1 MRCVDAVLRLLGV
14 FHDVLYGD
22 VAPVRPGSTLGVV
35 SVRLSRSL
43 FVPGR
48 QLKKGGSPPFPP
60 PPPPPLLA
68 PTPGWPPR
76 GGLVSAPQLPTPGWP
91 LRERRETPPRQ
102 CGFFFFL
109 YFFLYF
115 FLIFLYFFCIFF
127 FGGGEGG
134 KGSVGLGVG
143 IFGGGVLG
151 PGLGRGG
158 GGLGVWVFLGRGNW
172 VGLVEGRSLGWG
184 CFRGVRYLGRG
195 SGLGGV
201 CR

>member
-1 MRCVDAVLRLLGV
+1 MECPIGFLSAKVLDKSVSSLKCVDAVLRLLGV

-60 PPPPPLLA
+60 ALGSHTRVA
-68 PTPGWPPR
+68 TK
-76 GGLVSAPQLPTPGWP
+76 
-91 LRERRETPPRQ
+91 RRV
-102 CGFFFFL
+102 GFRSPASHTRVHNN
-109 YFFLYF
+109 
-115 FLIFLYFFCIFF
+115 I
-127 FGGGEGG
+127 G

-151 PGLGRGG
+151 PGLGRQGCG
-158 GGLGVWVFLGRGNW
+158 YF
-172 VGLVEGRSLGWG
+172 WG
-184 CFRGVRYLGRG
+184 EVMGQ
-195 SGLGGV
+195 
-201 CR
+201 

>member
-1 MRCVDAVLRLLGV
+1 MDCPTRWCVDAVLRLLGV

-48 QLKKGGSPPFPP
+48 HLKKGGRLPS
-60 PPPPPLLA
+60 PPLLA

-102 CGFFFFL
+102 CV
-109 YFFLYF
+109 
-115 FLIFLYFFCIFF
+115 IFF
-127 FGGGEGG
+127 FVGGGGG
-134 KGSVGLGVG
+134 GGRAVRGVGLGVG

-158 GGLGVWVFLGRGNW
+158 GSRSVGIFGGGVI
-172 VGLVEGRSLGWG
+172 
-184 CFRGVRYLGRG
+184 G
-195 SGLGGV
+195 SGFG
-201 CR
+201 

>member
-1 MRCVDAVLRLLGV
+1 MAKHGLPNSVGCVDAVLRLLGV

-22 VAPVRPGSTLGVV
+22 VAPVRPGATLGVV

-48 QLKKGGSPPFPP
+48 HLEKGGRLPP
-60 PPPPPLLA
+60 PLLLA

-91 LRERRETPPRQ
+91 LRERRETPRRQ
-102 CGFFFFL
+102 CVIFFIFFLIIIFFYFFLFFFL
-109 YFFLYF
+109 FFFIFLIIFFYYFFLLF
-115 FLIFLYFFCIFF
+115 FLIFFF

-143 IFGGGVLG
+143 IFGGGGVLG
-151 PGLGRGG
+151 LGLGRGG
-158 GGLGVWVFLGRGNW
+158 GSRSVGIFGGGVI
-172 VGLVEGRSLGWG
+172 
-184 CFRGVRYLGRG
+184 G
-195 SGLGGV
+195 SGFG
-201 CR
+201 

>member
-1 MRCVDAVLRLLGV
+1 MTSPGLGCVDAVLRLLGV

-48 QLKKGGSPPFPP
+48 HLKKGGRLPS
-60 PPPPPLLA
+60 PPLLA

-102 CGFFFFL
+102 CVIFFFFFFFFFFVCLFVFFLFLFFLVFFFFFFFFFL
-109 YFFLYF
+109 
-115 FLIFLYFFCIFF
+115 
-127 FGGGEGG
+127 GGGEGG
-134 KGSVGLGVG
+134 KGSGVRSGDLRGRGTWAGVG
-143 IFGGGVLG
+143 
-151 PGLGRGG
+151 
-158 GGLGVWVFLGRGNW
+158 
-172 VGLVEGRSLGWG
+172 
-184 CFRGVRYLGRG
+184 
-195 SGLGGV
+195 
-201 CR
+201 

>member
-1 MRCVDAVLRLLGV
+1 MWCVDAVLRLLGV

-48 QLKKGGSPPFPP
+48 HLKKGGRLPS
-60 PPPPPLLA
+60 PPLLA

-102 CGFFFFL
+102 CVIFFINYYYFILFYFFFNFYL
-109 YFFLYF
+109 FFFYFIYLF
-115 FLIFLYFFCIFF
+115 FNFF
-127 FGGGEGG
+127 FGGG
-134 KGSVGLGVG
+134 
-143 IFGGGVLG
+143 GGG
-151 PGLGRGG
+151 R
-158 GGLGVWVFLGRGNW
+158 
-172 VGLVEGRSLGWG
+172 
-184 CFRGVRYLGRG
+184 
-195 SGLGGV
+195 
-201 CR
+201 